1 MSGDDTGPEELLER
15 RYRMTLDFR
24 VLVTDLRW
32 QDDGKGSAKDRR
44 HRRERAERQVRLLR
58 ALLRDEAALR
68 EFMTYLLTDRVCGH
82 QENELGRVFGVR
94 PEEEMLE
101 PVYSKMSEDDAQFFR
116 EVAEE
121 GLFMDNT
128 WEFEESF
135 AVDWLGANLSEV
147 RWETEGD
154 PTAADDTRDLDAGK
168 VRELIR
174 GVADEGQQE
183 ESDNLM

>member
-1 MSGDDTGPEELLER
+1 MSSGESDTDTLER

-32 QDDGKGSAKDRR
+32 QDDGKGTADDRW
-44 HRRERAERQVRLLR
+44 HRRERTERQARLLR
-58 ALLRDEAALR
+58 ALLRDEAVLR
-68 EFMTYLLTDRVCGH
+68 EFMTYLVTDRVCGH
-82 QENELGRVFGVR
+82 QESELGRVFGVR

-116 EVAEE
+116 EVVRD

-135 AVDWLGANLSEV
+135 AVGWTGANLSEV
-147 RWETEGD
+147 KWETEGD
-154 PTAADDTRDLDAGK
+154 PTAADETRGID
-168 VRELIR
+168 VRRIR
-174 GVADEGQQE
+174 EVDKGRRREGSRG
-183 ESDNLM
+183 ESDNLR